1 MPTAQKT
8 FGLKS
13 PQTPSYLKGKNEVKG
28 MGRWKKKRK
37 GGVKSVP
44 HFWMR
49 VTPLSSTTNPQ
60 YWNMPN
66 AAPRWAPACWW
77 RNAMILCHYDIS
89 WPVRVH
95 EVHLINGKHCQDNRH
110 GRWIRLGAT
119 IHHHRR
125 IVVVNFVVPP
135 KSCGYDT
142 RYYALCTKHVVS
154 SNQITSHH
162 MYLHQ
167 TTKSHNEK

>member
-66 AAPRWAPACWW
+66 AAPRWAQCNDIVSLWHQLTCQSSRSSPDKWKTLPRQSAWSVNPP
-77 RNAMILCHYDIS
+77 RGHYS
-89 WPVRVH
+89 PSSSYCRRKFCRTTEVVWLRYAVLRPMH
-95 EVHLINGKHCQDNRH
+95 ETC
-110 GRWIRLGAT
+110 
-119 IHHHRR
+119 R
-125 IVVVNFVVPP
+125 II
-135 KSCGYDT
+135 KSN
-142 RYYALCTKHVVS
+142 H
-154 SNQITSHH
+154 ITSHVFASDH
-162 MYLHQ
+162 
-167 TTKSHNEK
+167 